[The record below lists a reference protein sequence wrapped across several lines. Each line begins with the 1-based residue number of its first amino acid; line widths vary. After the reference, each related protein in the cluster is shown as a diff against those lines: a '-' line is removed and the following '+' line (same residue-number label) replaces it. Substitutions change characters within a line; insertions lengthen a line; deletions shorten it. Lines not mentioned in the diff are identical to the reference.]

1 MIKTIVIIPARWE
14 SKRLPGKP
22 LAMIGNKP
30 MIQHTWEKAIKSEA
44 DEVIIATDSKAI
56 YESAMDFGAR
66 VIWTPEF
73 DTGTER
79 VIAIQKI
86 KGADYVI
93 NVQGD
98 EPFINP
104 NDINRVI
111 DIVKSYPKHVAT
123 LKTDL
128 TKMEET
134 DANAVKVVTDQRGSA
149 LMFTRSSVYINDD
162 HHENK
167 TTFKHIG
174 IYGYSSETLN
184 KISEMQPSEN
194 AINNS
199 LEQLT
204 WMDNNISIMTGY
216 TSHNSF
222 GVDTPSDL
230 KLANKIYGS

>member
-86 KGADYVI
+86 KGAD
-93 NVQGD
+93 
-98 EPFINP
+98 
-104 NDINRVI
+104 
-111 DIVKSYPKHVAT
+111 
-123 LKTDL
+123 
-128 TKMEET
+128 
-134 DANAVKVVTDQRGSA
+134 
-149 LMFTRSSVYINDD
+149 
-162 HHENK
+162 
-167 TTFKHIG
+167 
-174 IYGYSSETLN
+174 
-184 KISEMQPSEN
+184 
-194 AINNS
+194 S
-199 LEQLT
+199 L
-204 WMDNNISIMTGY
+204 
-216 TSHNSF
+216 F
-222 GVDTPSDL
+222 
-230 KLANKIYGS
+230 